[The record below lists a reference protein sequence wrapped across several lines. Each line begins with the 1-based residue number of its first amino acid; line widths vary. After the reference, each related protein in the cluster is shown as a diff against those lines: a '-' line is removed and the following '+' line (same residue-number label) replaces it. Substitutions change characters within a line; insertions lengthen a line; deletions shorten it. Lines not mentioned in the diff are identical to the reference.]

1 MGTQVPNQ
9 LIVHVILDIGH
20 RVGQRA
26 TVEGVAALL
35 ADVDPDLGER
45 GSCGFSFAM
54 LVQFYA
60 LTDSCHG
67 GIRFGH
73 CVSSSGVVGDG
84 SGNHRQVLRSKG
96 YRRPQADG
104 EFNRSPI
111 ELRNGQG
118 GGE

>member
-26 TVEGVAALL
+26 TVEWVAALL
-35 ADVDPDLGER
+35 ADVDPDLGEH
-45 GSCGFSFAM
+45 GSCGFAFAM

-60 LTDSCHG
+60 LADSGHG

-73 CVSSSGVVGDG
+73 CVSLSGVVGDG
-84 SGNHRQVLRSKG
+84 SGNDRQVLRSEG
-96 YRRPQADG
+96 YRRPQAD
-104 EFNRSPI
+104 RPTDTDV
-111 ELRNGQG
+111 
-118 GGE
+118 

>member
-1 MGTQVPNQ
+1 
-9 LIVHVILDIGH
+9 
-20 RVGQRA
+20 
-26 TVEGVAALL
+26 VEGVAALL